1 MRNFFPTRLFNFG
14 GTCEQNTKF
23 QLIVSKIMPAREKK
37 RDMGCT
43 ITAVFQ
49 IVGYECFPYQEV
61 T

>member
-37 RDMGCT
+37 ETWG
-43 ITAVFQ
+43 VPLQQYFK
-49 IVGYECFPYQEV
+49 
-61 T
+61 